1 MKKLLILPL
10 LASFSLAEPSAFG
23 AGNLDS
29 DTPYGL
35 TKDEKYI
42 WQNKQDIKKLRKLI
56 IKQAQKIKEQ
66 QQIINKLKL
75 NLLNYKMQM
84 DTLSQRVN
92 GIESLMPA
100 FDELSISVHNIKKEV
115 SNIKNDNNQTKVKL
129 ENLQSDLDELKN
141 IVDINKQNSDK
152 NMQVIISL
160 IEELAKKIDK
170 IEIQKQK
177 STQINF
183 NQPKSKLLDEA
194 IKYYKQLKFAK
205 AQKIFNY
212 LYEKNYKPALMLFY
226 LGEIEYK
233 RGYYKKR

>member
-10 LASFSLAEPSAFG
+10 LASFSLAEPSAFE

-42 WQNKQDIKKLRKLI
+42 WQNKQDIKKLKELI
-56 IKQAQKIKEQ
+56 AKQAQQIKEQ
-66 QQIINKLKL
+66 KKIINKLKL
-75 NLLNYKMQM
+75 SLLNYKMQI
-84 DTLSQRVN
+84 DILSQRVS

-100 FDELSISVHNIKKEV
+100 FDDLSILVHNIKKEV

-170 IEIQKQK
+170 IEIQKK

-212 LYEKNYKPALMLFY
+212 LYKVKANIKIKTPALFFY
-226 LGEIEYK
+226 I
-233 RGYYKKR
+233 